1 MENVEEIKRRMN
13 KEKKVKEHRIMKFF
27 NVIFILMIITLG
39 GLIYCKSDED
49 GKLIKQIFNQDVS
62 FKELNQTID
71 NYLNKIFFFKED
83 NHQSTMNVSG
93 INLYQSLGN
102 NMYITSDKTIPTIN
116 NGTIKACSY
125 QDDYKYFVVVEYE
138 NNVTAL
144 YTLIDDIKVK
154 TDDVLL
160 ANNVIGIYEGSYF
173 QCIFKKNNEIISYNE
188 ALK

>member
-1 MENVEEIKRRMN
+1 
-13 KEKKVKEHRIMKFF
+13 
-27 NVIFILMIITLG
+27 
-39 GLIYCKSDED
+39 
-49 GKLIKQIFNQDVS
+49 
-62 FKELNQTID
+62 
-71 NYLNKIFFFKED
+71 
-83 NHQSTMNVSG
+83 
-93 INLYQSLGN
+93 
-102 NMYITSDKTIPTIN
+102 MYITSDKTIPTIN

-144 YTLIDDIKVK
+144 YTLIDEIKVK

-160 ANNVIGIYEGSYF
+160 ANNVIGTYEGSYF